1 MKVFKFG
8 GASVNSADAIRNMA
22 EIVRQNL
29 HEPLVVVVSAM
40 GKTTNLLEKLIPGIP
55 ASDDERQSLLK
66 QTKKYHY
73 DIATSLMD
81 SDDPTFRKLENLFAQ
96 LSKATSQPATN
107 YNYDYDQTVSFG
119 ELISTTLISGFLNS
133 IGINS
138 QWIDIRQ
145 VIRTNENY
153 REGIVDFETTR
164 RQAQEIINSTFNNLN
179 LK

>member
-55 ASDDERQSLLK
+55 ASDDERQSLLN

-81 SDDPTFRKLENLFAQ
+81 SDDPTFRKLENLFAAV
-96 LSKATSQPATN
+96 LEKNDLCDLFALCCIYLIFTGFIFFYFS
-107 YNYDYDQTVSFG
+107 VSF
-119 ELISTTLISGFLNS
+119 
-133 IGINS
+133 INS
-138 QWIDIRQ
+138 QPRKCGSRKPVQCNVFHLMSPYAALHFQPDEIVHLHCILQRQ
-145 VIRTNENY
+145 
-153 REGIVDFETTR
+153 
-164 RQAQEIINSTFNNLN
+164 L
-179 LK
+179 L